1 MSYCVLN
8 IGYLWRM
15 TLPVPLIIMGIK
27 HNCFLMSFIDLLEH
41 FFFERYVWEAQ

>member
-15 TLPVPLIIMGIK
+15 TLPVPLMNMGIK
-27 HNCFLMSFIDLLEH
+27 HNCLLCQLLV
-41 FFFERYVWEAQ
+41 YWNIPS